1 MTTLASP
8 IDLSRLP
15 APDVIE
21 TVDFEQILA
30 ERKAYMV
37 SLWPEAEQAEIAER
51 LELESDPLNKLL
63 QESAYREVILRQRI
77 NDSCRA
83 VMLAFASGN
92 DLDQLG
98 ALFEVERL
106 VVTPGNPTTIPPVAE
121 VKEADDRF
129 RQRIQLALEGITTA
143 GSIGSYIFHTLS
155 ASALVK
161 DVAITRPAP
170 GTVRVTVLSTVGTG
184 IPDSELLA
192 TVTAALND
200 EDVRPLCDTVE
211 VAAAQI
217 TNYSITATLTFYS
230 GPDMALVRDA
240 AEAAVRKYVEEHHRL
255 GHDITRSGLFAA
267 LHQPGVQKVTLTAPA
282 ADVVIADSHA
292 AYCTA
297 VSVIAGDNDV

>member
-37 SLWPEAEQAEIAER
+37 SLWPEAEQAEITER

-106 VVTPGNPTTIPPVAE
+106 VVTPGNPTAIPPVAE

-161 DVAITRPAP
+161 DVAITRPVP

-184 IPDSELLA
+184 IPTSELLD

-292 AYCTA
+292 AYCNA

>member
-1 MTTLASP
+1 MTTLSSP

-15 APDVIE
+15 APDIIE
-21 TVDFEQILA
+21 PLDFEQILA

-37 SLWPEAEQAEIAER
+37 SLWPADQQDEIAAL
-51 LELESDPLNKLL
+51 LELESEPLNKLA

-92 DLDQLG
+92 DLDHLG

-106 VVTPGNPTTIPPVAE
+106 VVTPGDPSAIPPVAE
-121 VKEADDRF
+121 VKEDDDRF

-161 DVAITRPAP
+161 DVAISRPVP
-170 GTVRVTVLSTVGTG
+170 GTVRVTVLSTDGSG
-184 IPDSELLA
+184 IPSPELLD
-192 TVTAALND
+192 TVGAALND

-217 TNYSITATLTFYS
+217 TNYSVNATLTFYS

-240 AEAAVRKYVEEHHRL
+240 AEAAVRKYVDEHHRL
-255 GHDITRSGLFAA
+255 GHDIVRSGLFAA

-282 ADVVIADSHA
+282 ADVVIDDSHA

-297 VSVIAGDNDV
+297 ISVIAGGNDV

>member
-1 MTTLASP
+1 MTTLSSP

-15 APDVIE
+15 APNVIE

-37 SLWPEAEQAEIAER
+37 SLWPADEQDEIAAR
-51 LELESDPLNKLL
+51 LELESEPLNKLA

-83 VMLAFASGN
+83 VLLAFAAGP
-92 DLDQLG
+92 DLDHLG
-98 ALFEVERL
+98 ALFKVERL
-106 VVTPGNPTTIPPVAE
+106 VVTPGNPSAIPPVAE
-121 VKEADDRF
+121 VKESDDRY
-129 RQRIQLALEGITTA
+129 RQRIQLALEGVSTA
-143 GSIGSYIFHTLS
+143 GPTGSYIFHALS

-161 DVAITRPAP
+161 HVDVSSPAP
-170 GTVRVTVLSTVGTG
+170 GVVRVTVLGTEG
-184 IPDSELLA
+184 NGTPSGDLLT

-211 VAAAQI
+211 VVAAQI
-217 TNYSITATLTFYS
+217 TNYTVNATLTFYS
-230 GPDMALVRDA
+230 GPDMGLVRDA
-240 AEAAVRKYVEEHHRL
+240 AEAAVRKYVDEHHRL

-267 LHQPGVQKVTLTAPA
+267 LHQPGVQNVTLTAPA
-282 ADVVIADSHA
+282 ATLVVPDTHA

-297 VSVIAGDNDV
+297 ISVIAGGNDV

>member
-1 MTTLASP
+1 MTTLATP

-106 VVTPGNPTTIPPVAE
+106 VVTPGNPTAIPPVVE
-121 VKEADDRF
+121 VKESDDRL
-129 RQRIQLALEGITTA
+129 RQRIQLALEGVTTA
-143 GSIGSYIFHTLS
+143 GSIGSYIFHALS

-161 DVAITRPAP
+161 DVAISRPVP
-170 GTVRVTVLSTVGTG
+170 GTVRVTVLSTDGNGV
-184 IPDSELLA
+184 PSSELLDSVA
-192 TVTAALND
+192 VALND

-217 TNYSITATLTFYS
+217 TTYTVNATLTFYS

-240 AEAAVRKYVEEHHRL
+240 AEATVRKYVEEHHRL

-297 VSVIAGDNDV
+297 ISVIAGGNDV

>member
-21 TVDFEQILA
+21 TIDFEQILA

-37 SLWPEAEQAEIAER
+37 NLWPEAEQAEIAER

-106 VVTPGNPTTIPPVAE
+106 VVTPGNPTAIPPVVE
-121 VKEADDRF
+121 VKESDDRF

-161 DVAITRPAP
+161 DVAITRPVP

-184 IPDSELLA
+184 IPASELLD

-211 VAAAQI
+211 VTAAQI
-217 TNYSITATLTFYS
+217 TNYIITATLTFYS

>member
-106 VVTPGNPTTIPPVAE
+106 VVTPGNPTAIPPVVE

-161 DVAITRPAP
+161 DVAITRPVP